1 MAAARCPPVGGQQPQ
16 HLYVDLPAFPY
27 ARDDL
32 AHLGPP
38 RHLDVERRQ
47 RPEQRTLAIDK
58 HNRHGPSHSEDRSN
72 GYRGAVTGSQVGA
85 TLGFDVTEAAEIV
98 LQIAAAYPATEV
110 LTVSSGG
117 RLIDAVELPGRQH
130 LVRAPAG
137 ELTVTYT
144 ASVAGPDAV
153 TDAVTEY
160 DRVVALRPSRYCP
173 SDRLGGFAARQF
185 GSGGPGDVAEWVFQ
199 HLSYQLGSSTVTT
212 DAIDTLL
219 ASAGVC
225 RDYAHLTATL
235 CRALNIPARV
245 AAVYAPGLSPMDFH
259 LVVEAAVDGRWR
271 VWDATRL
278 APRQT
283 LMRIATGRDAADTAL
298 ATVLSGALTMTTLQI
313 VAVAAG
319 DLPTDDHAE
328 LVTLA

>member
-1 MAAARCPPVGGQQPQ
+1 
-16 HLYVDLPAFPY
+16 
-27 ARDDL
+27 
-32 AHLGPP
+32 
-38 RHLDVERRQ
+38 
-47 RPEQRTLAIDK
+47 
-58 HNRHGPSHSEDRSN
+58 
-72 GYRGAVTGSQVGA
+72 VGA
-85 TLGFDVTEAAEIV
+85 TLGFAVTEPAEIV
-98 LQIAAAYPATEV
+98 LQIAAAHPAAET

-117 RLIDAVELPGRQH
+117 RFLDVVELPGRQH

-144 ASVAGPDAV
+144 ASVQEPEEV
-153 TDAVTEY
+153 TDVVTDF

-173 SDRLGGFAARQF
+173 SDRLAGFAARQF
-185 GSGGPGDVAEWVFQ
+185 GSGGPGDVAAWVFE
-199 HLSYQLGSSTVTT
+199 HLSYQVGSSTVTT

-219 ASAGVC
+219 ASEGVC

-235 CRALNIPARV
+235 CRALYIPARV

-298 ATVLSGALTMTTLQI
+298 ASTLSGALTMTTLQI
-313 VAVAAG
+313 VAIAAG
-319 DLPTDDHAE
+319 DLPPDDHAA
-328 LVTLA
+328 LVMLA

>member
-1 MAAARCPPVGGQQPQ
+1 
-16 HLYVDLPAFPY
+16 
-27 ARDDL
+27 
-32 AHLGPP
+32 
-38 RHLDVERRQ
+38 
-47 RPEQRTLAIDK
+47 
-58 HNRHGPSHSEDRSN
+58 
-72 GYRGAVTGSQVGA
+72 VGA